1 MWLNYS
7 QNRGLFIMDKATAV
21 EYARQYA
28 TEVTKVLKPEAI
40 IMFGSCA
47 ADKASEDSDIDVAVI
62 FNGFEGDFLKI
73 SAWLWS
79 LTWQVSSH
87 IEPVLLDRSLDN
99 SGFVEEVIRTGELIY
114 QH

>member
-1 MWLNYS
+1 
-7 QNRGLFIMDKATAV
+7 MDTTTAI
-21 EYARQYA
+21 EYVRQYA
-28 TEVTKVLKPEAI
+28 AEVTKKLTPEAI
-40 IMFGSCA
+40 IMFGSYA

-62 FNGFEGDFLKI
+62 VNGFEGDFLKI

-87 IEPVLLDRSLDN
+87 IEPVLLDRSQDK
-99 SGFVEEVIRTGELIY
+99 SGFVEEVIKTGKLIY